1 MHRAHSAIPSFR
13 ATPRSGLTA
22 EQLRATL
29 RERFPKALSELGAA
43 ALVPGTR
50 RCETPPREALLRAG
64 AVTEVMGT
72 LGSGGTSALLDAL
85 GHDLQAHPTRYAV
98 YVDLEGTFYPPAAA
112 QYGVPLDR
120 LLLVRPFELAIA
132 LRVVEVCLLGG
143 AVRTVVLDVPASLQP
158 LRLPTYHRLRRRVRE
173 GGTAFVVRAREH
185 SVVPADHRVSFG
197 VDVTFVSPSLVSPSA
212 ASPSAAST
220 SAASGGR

>member
-1 MHRAHSAIPSFR
+1 MHRVHTAGPR
-13 ATPRSGLTA
+13 ASPRSGLTSD
-22 EQLRATL
+22 QLRAAL
-29 RERFPKALSELGAA
+29 RTRFPKALSELGAPA
-43 ALVPGTR
+43 PNDTR
-50 RCETPPREALLRAG
+50 RSEAPPHETLLRAG

-85 GHDLQAHPTRYAV
+85 GHDLHAHPTRYAV
-98 YVDLEGTFYPPAAA
+98 YVDLEGSFYPPAAA

-143 AVRTVVLDVPASLQP
+143 AVRTVVLDVPASLEP

-173 GGTAFVVRAREH
+173 SGTAFVIRARDH

-197 VDVTFVSPSLVSPSA
+197 ADTAFVSPAV
-212 ASPSAAST
+212 ASD
-220 SAASGGR
+220 GR

>member
-1 MHRAHSAIPSFR
+1 MIPAASPSPR
-13 ATPRSGLTA
+13 ATPRPGLTA
-22 EQLRATL
+22 EQLQATL
-29 RERFPKALSELGAA
+29 RERFPKALSELGMAA
-43 ALVPGTR
+43 SSPNGTR
-50 RCETPPREALLRAG
+50 RSEATPREALLRAG
-64 AVTEVMGT
+64 SVTEVMGA
-72 LGSGGTSALLDAL
+72 LGSGGTAALLDAL

-143 AVRTVVLDVPASLQP
+143 AVRTVVLDVPTSLQP
-158 LRLPTYHRLRRRVRE
+158 LRLATYHRLRRRVRE
-173 GGTAFVVRAREH
+173 GGTAFVVRARDH

-197 VDVTFVSPSLVSPSA
+197 GEAAPLSPSF
-212 ASPSAAST
+212 
-220 SAASGGR
+220 ASGGR

>member
-1 MHRAHSAIPSFR
+1 MSLPNAASISPRAA
-13 ATPRSGLTA
+13 PRSGLTA
-22 EQLRATL
+22 DQLRATL

-43 ALVPGTR
+43 APVPNGTR
-50 RCETPPREALLRAG
+50 RSEAPPRETLLRAG

-72 LGSGGTSALLDAL
+72 LGSGGTSALLGAL
-85 GHDLQAHPTRYAV
+85 AHDLQAHPTRYAV

-112 QYGVPLDR
+112 QFGVPLDR
-120 LLLVRPFELAIA
+120 LLLVRPFELALA

-173 GGTAFVVRAREH
+173 SGTALVIRAREH

-197 VDVTFVSPSLVSPSA
+197 RVSFGADAAIVSPAVISPA
-212 ASPSAAST
+212 VASD
-220 SAASGGR
+220 GR